1 MTDAPIP
8 EETLLHLS
16 KAVSALDDRKAEDL
30 RVLDVRETSSI
41 TDFLIVATGNSP
53 PHLRALRSA
62 VTEQIPYNTFRARGA
77 PNEVDSGWTVVDAYD
92 IVVHLFTN
100 EQRDYYSLEN
110 LWKDAPEVARSEL
123 PPPPDSTATETPT
136 G

>member
-8 EETLLHLS
+8 EETLVHLRR
-16 KAVSALDDRKAEDL
+16 AVTALSDRKAEDL
-30 RVLDVRETSSI
+30 RILDVRGTSSI

-62 VTEQIPYNTFRARGA
+62 VTEEIPYNTFRARGA
-77 PNEVDSGWTVVDAYD
+77 PNEFDSGWTVVDAYD
-92 IVVHLFTN
+92 IVVHLFTE
-100 EQRDYYSLEN
+100 EQRDFYSLEN
-110 LWKDAPEVARSEL
+110 LWKDAPEIPESDLVSSMNNS
-123 PPPPDSTATETPT
+123 STT